1 MVGMTY
7 NNVDDSMI
15 QIPRDLF
22 QARQREL
29 AEATCINKPISENMN
44 RISNNASS
52 DASKIV
58 TNDDVITDSTPTSTS
73 NDFNLIFDPL
83 DKNDAEP
90 KEHRVVTKHEILTTV
105 AMETLEMDLS
115 NLRNDPVV
123 RTSCIVPNPNI
134 QPNIKPSE
142 DNGLCNYQNIIN
154 IPLSPQL
161 KFTQEERN
169 RVDKL
174 LELEQSHVVSFN
186 DLEYDVASKV
196 NKFLYN
202 HRTGT
207 GSLPSNQNKTIFEG
221 KCLSHF

>member
-15 QIPRDLF
+15 QIPRELF
-22 QARQREL
+22 EARQREL
-29 AEATCINKPISENMN
+29 AEATCINKPNSENMN
-44 RISNNASS
+44 RISNDASS
-52 DASKIV
+52 EECKTVA
-58 TNDDVITDSTPTSTS
+58 NDDVITDSTPTSTS
-73 NDFNLIFDPL
+73 NDFNLIFEPL
-83 DKNDAEP
+83 DKTGADDSYKLE
-90 KEHRVVTKHEILTTV
+90 EHRVVTKHEILTTV
-105 AMETLEMDLS
+105 AMETLEMDLQS
-115 NLRNDPVV
+115 LREEPVTAV
-123 RTSCIVPNPNI
+123 RNSCIVPNPNI
-134 QPNIKPSE
+134 QQQIKVND

-196 NKFLYN
+196 C
-202 HRTGT
+202 TGC
-207 GSLPSNQNKTIFEG
+207 PI
-221 KCLSHF
+221 